1 MKTIVSMLVFLA
13 LASVVSAQVV
23 YESKEECLARP
34 DGPTYVPTTTA
45 SKPLAAGRGGMGA
58 PSGFVLIEGPEE
70 S

>member
-34 DGPTYVPTTTA
+34 DGPTTFRRLQRR
-45 SKPLAAGRGGMGA
+45 SRLRLAK
-58 PSGFVLIEGPEE
+58 S
-70 S
+70 